1 MRKLFEYGGIAASV
15 VLIAFGAGSIG
26 IGAWGINN
34 VRDNLKLEQITGS
47 SDMTPSAIKAE
58 AGKAGLTGVTFPS
71 CNVAG
76 QSINNG
82 SKARC
87 FASYMRIHALEAT
100 GGYTYSQMGRYQA
113 LPNAPKSELAAG
125 GGTDNDQFAV
135 TDPKTKQPVANGL
148 RNLWVTET
156 ALTTALNTAFFAERV
171 GVFGIVMGIALLLT
185 GIGFLILTLGGALR
199 RREAVAKE
207 EAMRHSVV
215 ATS

>member
-15 VLIAFGAGSIG
+15 VLIAFGAGSVG

-34 VRDNLKLEQITGS
+34 VRDNLKLEQISGS

-58 AGKAGLTGVTFPS
+58 GAKAGLTGVAYPS

-76 QSINNG
+76 KAIDNG
-82 SKARC
+82 SEARC
-87 FASYMRIHALEAT
+87 FASYMRIHVLEST
-100 GGYTYSQMGRYQA
+100 SGYTYAQMGRFQA

-156 ALTTALNTAFFAERV
+156 ALTTALNMSFFAERV
-171 GVFGIVMGIALLLT
+171 GMFGIVMGIALLLT
-185 GIGFLILTLGGALR
+185 GIGFLVLTLGGALR
-199 RREAVAKE
+199 RREAVARE
-207 EAMRHSVV
+207 EAARNPVP

>member
-47 SDMTPSAIKAE
+47 SDMTPSATKAE

-199 RREAVAKE
+199 RREVAAAE
-207 EAMRHSVV
+207 LARHPVP
-215 ATS
+215 ATG